1 MDLEI
6 PKIFFDK
13 RESLDI
19 EVLTFKQ
26 LGKKLSHSKNHDP
39 FVAHKIEF
47 FLILIITKNSYS
59 HFVDFKSYTLKEGS
73 ALFIAKNQVHITH
86 LYNQSKYDPFKI
98 IKGLTK
104 SIFRPMQPL
113 DFKDVALSISKK
125 QGKDL
130 VQLIE
135 HNNLKNIVEFGTS
148 FGISTLFLAQGA
160 ITTKGHIITTELIE
174 SKALKATENFKKA
187 GVSELI
193 EVRIGDALHTLKNH
207 NEPVDLL
214 LLDGWKNLYL
224 PLFQM
229 LEATFHE
236 NTLIYVDNADMAD
249 VQLFLK
255 TVAQN
260 HKYRLQ
266 SKFGGKVVLV
276 TIKK

>member
-1 MDLEI
+1 MIIEEQLE
-6 PKIFFDK
+6 
-13 RESLDI
+13 E
-19 EVLTFKQ
+19 T
-26 LGKKLSHSKNHDP
+26 
-39 FVAHKIEF
+39 
-47 FLILIITKNSYS
+47 
-59 HFVDFKSYTLKEGS
+59 
-73 ALFIAKNQVHITH
+73 ITH